1 MDCDGIIMRI
11 LYAEDETDLN
21 GIVTKALEAE
31 RFVVDSCFDGE
42 EAIDCLD
49 VAEYDAAILDVMMPK
64 KDGYDVLKFIREKY
78 PTLPVLFLTAKD
90 AVEERV
96 RGLDAGANDYL
107 VKPFSLDELTARVR
121 VMTRVSHRVDT
132 NILRVADLELDTSSH
147 VVKRA
152 GKEIELTAKEYQLLE
167 YLMYNE
173 GKVLS
178 RTRIED
184 HIWNYDYE
192 GGTNVVDVYISYLR
206 VKIDKGHDQKLIHTK
221 RGVGY
226 ILSGEKA

>member
-1 MDCDGIIMRI
+1 MRI
-11 LYAEDETDLN
+11 LYAEDEKDLN

-31 RFVVDSCFDGE
+31 RFVVDACFDGQ

-49 VAEYDAAILDVMMPK
+49 FAEYDAAILDVMMPK
-64 KDGYDVLKFIREKY
+64 KDGYDVLKAIRNKY
-78 PTLPVLFLTAKD
+78 PELPVLFLTAKD

-107 VKPFSLDELTARVR
+107 VKPFSLEELTARVR
-121 VMTRVSHRVDT
+121 VMTRVSHRAESNV
-132 NILRVADLELDTSSH
+132 LRVADLELDTASH
-147 VVKRA
+147 VVKR
-152 GKEIELTAKEYQLLE
+152 GGREIELTAKEYQLLE

-192 GGTNVVDVYISYLR
+192 GGTNVVDVYIRYLR
-206 VKIDKGHDQKLIHTK
+206 VKIDKDHELKLIRTK

-226 ILSGEKA
+226 VLSGDEA